1 MNTTKLKLQGRLG
14 LIIFGSIASLMV
26 AFTLTPAF
34 AGIVAS
40 IQNSINTARTGT
52 LTMEEKSGS
61 LTCNSYDGGA
71 STTNTATCS
80 TINKY
85 GGGTLIPGATPT
97 VTSITLKNT
106 GTIPARTFSLN
117 PTACS
122 QTPIGGSGFS
132 GQASDLCSKVKVKM
146 VSGTK
151 TLYDGTAAG
160 LTTSIDLLEK
170 LTKTQINAGESVP
183 IDVSVQLDASAG
195 TAYQSLQISQPL
207 TWQFG
212 A

>member
-1 MNTTKLKLQGRLG
+1 MKNRINKTNGRLG
-14 LIIFGSIASLMV
+14 LVIFGSIASLMM

-61 LTCNSYDGGA
+61 STCNSYDGGA
-71 STTNTATCS
+71 SATNTATCS

-85 GGGTLIPGATPT
+85 GGGVLLPGAAPT
-97 VTSITLKNT
+97 TTSITLKNT
-106 GTIPARTFSLN
+106 GTIPAKTFTLT
-117 PTACS
+117 PTNCS
-122 QTPIGGSGFS
+122 QSTVGGTTFT
-132 GQASDLCSKVKVKM
+132 GQANDLCVKVKVKM
-146 VSGTK
+146 VSAGK
-151 TLYDGTAAG
+151 TIYDGTAAG
-160 LTTSIDLLEK
+160 LTSPIDLLQK
-170 LTKTQINAGESVP
+170 LGKTQITAQESVP
-183 IDVSVQLDASAG
+183 IDISVQLDSAAD
-195 TAYQSLQISQPL
+195 TTYQSLQISQPL

>member
-1 MNTTKLKLQGRLG
+1 MKTTKHKLQGRLG
-14 LIIFGSIASLMV
+14 LVIFGSIASLMV

-52 LTMEEKSGS
+52 LTMEEKSGQH
-61 LTCNSYDGGA
+61 TCNSYDGGA

-85 GGGTLIPGATPT
+85 GGGVLLPGAAPT
-97 VTSITLKNT
+97 TTSITLKNT
-106 GTIPARTFSLN
+106 GTIPAKTFTLN
-117 PTACS
+117 PTTCTQS
-122 QTPIGGSGFS
+122 TIGGSNFT
-132 GQASDLCSKVKVKM
+132 GQASDLCAKVKVKM
-146 VSGTK
+146 VSAGK

-160 LTTSIDLLEK
+160 LNSQINLLEK
-170 LTKTQINAGESVP
+170 LSKTQINAQESVP
-183 IDVSVQLDASAG
+183 IDISVQLDAAAD